1 MKKHSKEDSRMKSH
15 LGIMFKLG
23 GDTDDFTPQER
34 KIKKFIR
41 ENLRTA
47 ATLSINDFAKK
58 VGVSKSTLSRFCR
71 RLGYESYRDFS
82 LALAEESAVAISR
95 INEGVV
101 QGETA
106 SDIAIAIL
114 NTERKAL
121 EQSCEML
128 QSVDLSAIA
137 DHLLQANRVSIFSIG
152 GSACAAM
159 DLYHKLSR
167 LGIPCAMQSDMTFQ
181 KVLVSQA
188 KAGDVAFVISLSG
201 YDYDMIKI
209 AHKARSQGATVISMV
224 NDYDCP
230 LAKES
235 DHLIYGA
242 FLDNFLYT
250 GTTESRLSLMYI
262 IDVLFTLL
270 SIRGAPETIVNLQET
285 KVLLT
290 ERTIQKD

>member
-1 MKKHSKEDSRMKSH
+1 MKSP

>member
-1 MKKHSKEDSRMKSH
+1 MKSP

-23 GDTDDFTPQER
+23 GDTDEFTPQER
-34 KIKKFIR
+34 KIKQYIR
-41 ENLRTA
+41 ENLRSA
-47 ATLSINDFAKK
+47 ATLSISEFAKT

-71 RLGYESYRDFS
+71 RLGYENYRDFA

-95 INEGVV
+95 VNEGVV

-106 SDIAIAIL
+106 SDIALAIL

-121 EQSCEML
+121 EQTCEML
-128 QSVDLSAIA
+128 QSADLSGIA
-137 DHLLQANRVSIFSIG
+137 DILLQANRVAIFSIG

-167 LGIPCAMQSDMTFQ
+167 LGISCMMQTDMTFQ
-181 KVLVSQA
+181 KVLVTQL
-188 KAGDVAFVISLSG
+188 KKGDVAYVISLSG

-209 AHKARSQGATVISMV
+209 ARKARAKGAAVVAMV

-235 DHLIYGA
+235 DHLLYGA

-270 SIRGAPETIVNLQET
+270 SIRGAPETIINLQET
-285 KVLLT
+285 KLVLT
-290 ERTIQKD
+290 ERTIQND

>member
-1 MKKHSKEDSRMKSH
+1 MKTPM
-15 LGIMFKLG
+15 GIMFKLG
-23 GDTDDFTPQER
+23 GDTDGFTPQER
-34 KIKKFIR
+34 KIKQYIR
-41 ENLRTA
+41 ENLRSA
-47 ATLSINDFAKK
+47 ATLSINEFAEK

-71 RLGYESYRDFS
+71 RLGYTSYRDFS

-95 INEGVV
+95 VTEGVA

-106 SDIAIAIL
+106 SDIAAAIL

-121 EQSCEML
+121 EQACDML
-128 QSVDLSAIA
+128 QTVDLTPIA
-137 DHLLQANRVSIFSIG
+137 DLLLQANRVVIFSIG

-159 DLYHKLSR
+159 DLYHKLTR
-167 LGIPCAMQSDMTFQ
+167 LGISCSMQSDMTFQ
-181 KVLVSQA
+181 KMLVTQL
-188 KAGDVAFVISLSG
+188 KKGDVAYVISLSG
-201 YDYDMIKI
+201 YDYDMVKI

-235 DHLIYGA
+235 DHLLYGA

-262 IDVLFTLL
+262 IDVLFTFL

-285 KVLLT
+285 KMVLT
-290 ERTIQKD
+290 ERTIQKELI

>member
-1 MKKHSKEDSRMKSH
+1 MKAHM
-15 LGIMFKLG
+15 GIMFKLG
-23 GDTDDFTPQER
+23 GDADDFTPQER
-34 KIKKFIR
+34 KIKRYIR

-58 VGVSKSTLSRFCR
+58 VGVSKSTISRFCR

-95 INEGVV
+95 INEDVT

-106 SDIAIAIL
+106 TDIAMAIL

-121 EQSCEML
+121 EQACEML
-128 QSVDLSAIA
+128 QAVDLAAIA
-137 DHLLQANRVSIFSIG
+137 DLLLQANRVSIFSIG

-167 LGIPCAMQSDMTFQ
+167 LGITCAMQTDMTFQ

-188 KAGDVAFVISLSG
+188 KEGDIAFVISLSG

-235 DHLIYGA
+235 DFMLYGA

-270 SIRGAPETIVNLQET
+270 SIRGAPETIVHLQET

-290 ERTIQKD
+290 ERTIQKN

>member
-1 MKKHSKEDSRMKSH
+1 MKSP

-34 KIKKFIR
+34 KIKKYIR

-137 DHLLQANRVSIFSIG
+137 DLLLQANRVSIFSIG
-152 GSACAAM
+152 GSSCAAM